1 MKRKHWILLVSCL
14 ILGIL
19 CQVFSLVLSGYGQT
33 PVIIAPPMLRIPPGI
48 RGMRGELTAL
58 TVEVAAVKADN
69 LLLRT
74 EMDALT
80 VEVAAVKAENVL
92 LRTEMDAVSA
102 RSALLATGQLVTVG
116 VLRLRQASDLA
127 SASAEA
133 VGWYAFVLDADAP
146 GGERGVPRDEHV
158 SNLEAAIAESDIH
171 LSALSAP

>member
-48 RGMRGELTAL
+48 RGMRGELT
-58 TVEVAAVKADN
+58 
-69 LLLRT
+69 
-74 EMDALT
+74 ALT